1 MRTMKNHEARAGWRW
16 EYTLGGEAI
25 EEIAE
30 RLEDYL
36 RASGT
41 EHTDILRIRFSLEE
55 ALLRWRDRFGEEAEI
70 RVSAGERL
78 RRPTITMELTGLGR
92 TKLPEPST
100 ATLGKITPSPITVTV
115 FPAKSVNAFQF
126 VVGDPLD
133 AEVHRSM

>member
-1 MRTMKNHEARAGWRW
+1 MRTMKNHEARAGWRG

-55 ALLRWRDRFGEEAEI
+55 ALLLCRDKILINIDRRSCDGGTASG
-70 RVSAGERL
+70 RKL
-78 RRPTITMELTGLGR
+78 RSG
-92 TKLPEPST
+92 
-100 ATLGKITPSPITVTV
+100 
-115 FPAKSVNAFQF
+115 
-126 VVGDPLD
+126 
-133 AEVHRSM
+133 